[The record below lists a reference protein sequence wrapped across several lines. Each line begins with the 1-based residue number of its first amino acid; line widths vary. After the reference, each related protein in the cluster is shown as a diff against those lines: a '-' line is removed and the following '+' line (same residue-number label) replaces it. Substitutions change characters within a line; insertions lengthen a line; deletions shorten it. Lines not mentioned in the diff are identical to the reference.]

1 MKKVTYSPGI
11 ATAIRKNKGLIQG
24 PRLAGAGHVET
35 KPIRVPVDIIA
46 QQVSASMAIEGR
58 GLTSKLTVKPTR
70 ASKQVVAVIAARSI
84 ERRRT
89 SGQAPTA

>member
-1 MKKVTYSPGI
+1 MKKITYSPSI
-11 ATAIRKNKGLIQG
+11 ATAIRKKNALTQG
-24 PRLAGAGHVET
+24 TRRAEVGRVEV

-58 GLTSKLTVKPTR
+58 RLDSKLIAKPTR
-70 ASKQVVAVIAARSI
+70 ASKQVVATIAARSV

>member
-11 ATAIRKNKGLIQG
+11 ATAIRKKKSLIQG
-24 PRLAGAGHVET
+24 ARLAEVGQEI
-35 KPIRVPVDIIA
+35 KPIRVPADIIA

-58 GLTSKLTVKPTR
+58 RLTSKLTVKPTS
-70 ASKQVVAVIAARSI
+70 ASKQVVAVIAARSV